1 METYKF
7 FLITLFIVP
16 FLIAQASVFVS
27 YPITSTLTPVQP
39 PVQYLDPDSTQ
50 VVTDISLTR
59 TNATSIIFMSNVSQI
74 VNNPDFFTGPDNWF
88 CASTTSNL
96 SCYWLPSDIGAS
108 GGVAEIYGYLSSIGS
123 ISIYRAYMF
132 TNVTFPDSTISSI
145 SLQVTSGYWSEAG
158 ITFYVAGLYDPS
170 SSTTVWSQ
178 TLSPTAFTYTTQ
190 YLSVPASSVT
200 PGKTYE
206 LYIGL
211 TVYLFWFSGGGTVDY
226 RIDSVYLYVTT
237 SDYVFSGA
245 AIDINNTD
253 VNTYYAHLTLDSANL
268 DPSLNV
274 NISLINMYGYSS
286 TPIVIV
292 NGSVVQD
299 ETSEISL
306 YASQEGY
313 TSGYVEVN
321 ANKSNNTNSTILLS
335 FTYCTGPNE
344 TGVCVSYP
352 LKLVLDPPSFV
363 PREIFDHSLP
373 RSANV
378 GTTNINLKE
387 MSISLVKVL
396 PGARNG

>member
-1 METYKF
+1 M
-7 FLITLFIVP
+7 
-16 FLIAQASVFVS
+16 S
-27 YPITSTLTPVQP
+27 
-39 PVQYLDPDSTQ
+39 
-50 VVTDISLTR
+50 DI
-59 TNATSIIFMSNVSQI
+59 SQI
-74 VNNPDFFTGPDNWF
+74 VNNPDFFTGPDNWL
-88 CASTTSNL
+88 CASTTPNL
-96 SCYWLPSDIGAS
+96 SCYWIPSDVGAS
-108 GGVAEIYGYLSSIGS
+108 GGVAEIYGYLSNTGS
-123 ISIYRAYMF
+123 FSIYGAYMV
-132 TNVTFPDSTISSI
+132 TNVTFPDTTISSI

-170 SSTTVWSQ
+170 TNNTVWSR
-178 TLSPTAFTYTTQ
+178 TLNPTAYTYTTQ
-190 YLSVPASSVT
+190 YLSVPTSSIT

-206 LYIGL
+206 LYVGL
-211 TVYLFWFSGGGTVDY
+211 SVLLLWFSGGGTVDY

-253 VNTYYAHLTLDSANL
+253 VNTYYAHLTLDSSSL
-268 DPSLNV
+268 DPSLNA
-274 NISLINMYGYSS
+274 NISLTSMYGYSS

-313 TSGYVEVN
+313 TSGYVNVN
-321 ANKSNNTNSTILLS
+321 AKKSNNTNSTIQLS

-352 LKLVLDPPSFV
+352 LKLVLDPPQFV
-363 PREIFDHSLP
+363 PIEIFDHSHL
-373 RSANV
+373 RSAK
-378 GTTNINLKE
+378 TSIADMNLKE
-387 MSISLVKVL
+387 MRLFLVKVL